1 MFVGSWLHVS
11 VYGWTQS
18 GQQSPWAE
26 TPGHP
31 GWVANAWALTLSI
44 HSVCFPTNSQLEMG
58 GFRENPSRLVWMK
71 CLLSPFLC
79 TWSIKFLLP
88 DSYQFLGRWPYVG
101 AIRDLR
107 GPSNHIQTE
116 ISTHVFDSPT
126 DYATCFFSRGWRE
139 WKWADSTWSK
149 RRLLTHSCHPFV
161 SSLIDP
167 SITDILFFMKPLDTL
182 HSDRPHSRQWDPRVN
197 RSWPH
202 LCSPSSHHMGSV
214 LTFHGPAPGCLH
226 LQCPL
231 PKLFFPQLFLELM
244 PPLFIW
250 PSAHK
255 SPFQTG
261 LPSSHYVKENLP
273 CPPPCI
279 YFLYNQCEIIQFFYS
294 FVFFPVG
301 SPDWYTD

>member
-31 GWVANAWALTLSI
+31 GRVANAWALTLSI

-71 CLLSPFLC
+71 CPLSPFLC

-107 GPSNHIQTE
+107 GPSNYIQTE

-167 SITDILFFMKPLDTL
+167 SITDILFLWSRWILYTVIGPIVGSGILEWTGPDLTSALHPPITWALFL
-182 HSDRPHSRQWDPRVN
+182 HSMVLPQDVCTCSV
-197 RSWPH
+197 
-202 LCSPSSHHMGSV
+202 LCLNCSSPSSS
-214 LTFHGPAPGCLH
+214 
-226 LQCPL
+226 
-231 PKLFFPQLFLELM
+231 
-244 PPLFIW
+244 
-250 PSAHK
+250 
-255 SPFQTG
+255 
-261 LPSSHYVKENLP
+261 
-273 CPPPCI
+273 
-279 YFLYNQCEIIQFFYS
+279 
-294 FVFFPVG
+294 
-301 SPDWYTD
+301 